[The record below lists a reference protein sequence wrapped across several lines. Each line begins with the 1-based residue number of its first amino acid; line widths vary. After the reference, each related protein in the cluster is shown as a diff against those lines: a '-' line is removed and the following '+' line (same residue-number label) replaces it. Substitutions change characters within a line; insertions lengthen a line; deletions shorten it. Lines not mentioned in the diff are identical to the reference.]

1 MSLEKLQQQAKDL
14 QALAT
19 TDLSPD
25 QLSELLSKAM
35 SLLEESE
42 QSLINTTL
50 IEINENKTEDET
62 DNS

>member
-1 MSLEKLQQQAKDL
+1 MSLEKLQQQAKEL
-14 QALAT
+14 QALAA
-19 TDLSPD
+19 TDLSTD

>member
-1 MSLEKLQQQAKDL
+1 MSLEKLQQEAEEL
-14 QALAT
+14 QKLAT
-19 TDLSPD
+19 TDLTPD

-50 IEINENKTEDET
+50 IEINQIENNDED
-62 DNS
+62 NN

>member
-1 MSLEKLQQQAKDL
+1 MSLEKLQQQAKEL
-14 QALAT
+14 QALAA
-19 TDLSPD
+19 TDLSTD

-50 IEINENKTEDET
+50 IEINENKIEDET

>member
-14 QALAT
+14 QYLAA

>member
-1 MSLEKLQQQAKDL
+1 MSLEKLQQEAEEL
-14 QALAT
+14 QKLAT
-19 TDLSPD
+19 TDLTPD

-50 IEINENKTEDET
+50 IEINQIENNNED
-62 DNS
+62 NN

>member
-1 MSLEKLQQQAKDL
+1 MDLEKLQQQAKEL

-19 TDLSPD
+19 TDLTPEQVSD
-25 QLSELLSKAM
+25 LVNKAM

-50 IEINENKTEDET
+50 LELKTDENE
-62 DNS
+62 

>member
-1 MSLEKLQQQAKDL
+1 MSLEKLQQEAEEL
-14 QALAT
+14 QKLAA
-19 TDLSPD
+19 TDLTPD

-50 IEINENKTEDET
+50 IEINQIENNDED
-62 DNS
+62 NN